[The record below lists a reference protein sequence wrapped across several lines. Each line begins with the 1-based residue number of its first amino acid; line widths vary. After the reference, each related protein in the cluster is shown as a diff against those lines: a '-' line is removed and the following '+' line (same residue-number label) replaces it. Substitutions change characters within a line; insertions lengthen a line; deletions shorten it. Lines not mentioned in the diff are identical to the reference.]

1 PRPARRGAP
10 HRAVGIGDLQR
21 IMTKGQ
27 PGIEQE
33 WLGEEYHGW
42 LLRSAGRWT
51 GRSNSVLTVG
61 EPGLPLEEAVA
72 AVEHWYAD
80 REAPALFMLPR
91 PTGAGAAEDP
101 LGELLLDRGFVESP
115 PVDVLTGRVSDL
127 VVAGGQPPG
136 LRLATSPTPDEDW
149 LRGCGPRLQ
158 EHLGTARRVL
168 TIPRRQVFLTAHD
181 DEGGV
186 VGVV

>member
-1 PRPARRGAP
+1 
-10 HRAVGIGDLQR
+10 
-21 IMTKGQ
+21 
-27 PGIEQE
+27 
-33 WLGEEYHGW
+33 
-42 LLRSAGRWT
+42 
-51 GRSNSVLTVG
+51 G

-115 PVDVLTGRVSDL
+115 PVDVFTGRASDL

-136 LRLATSPTPDEDW
+136 LRLATSPTRREDW

-168 TIPRRQVFLTAHD
+168 TIPRRQVFRTAHD
-181 DEGGV
+181 DEGGG
-186 VGVV
+186 VGVVRVAMGDAGAGIFGLHVAPERRREGTGRWLTREAALAIQAAGTDLVYLQVERDNAPARS